1 MKKKIAFLL
10 IAIILA
16 ISFFSTSIFADT
28 ESDTETPSGED
39 DIIINGSNPDNFNS
53 AWEKG
58 TVTTYG
64 EEENKN
70 ASIEPGDRKSFT
82 PLRLLGRAFLVLPQL
97 ANATLSQITSGNEK
111 EPFTIRKTLTNK
123 YYMFDI
129 KNLIEPDVATSNK
142 SLISSISNNI
152 SIWFVGVRN
161 LSAVIIA
168 IILVY
173 IGIRLALATVAEEK
187 AEYKKMLMGWL
198 EGIVLLFLLHYI
210 IIIFIYLSDWM
221 IRLLNNLM
229 VKDSTSMKLEE
240 NILKN
245 INENIFKSSSKW
257 GWVLYGTF
265 YILLTFSEVQIF
277 IFYLYRL
284 IKVAYLIIISPLV
297 CVTYSID
304 KIKDGKAQAFENWM
318 KEFAIAVLAQ
328 PLQLLIYVI
337 FIDSAGEILYRNM
350 FFAIIFFLLI
360 PYGSRI
366 FKSVLKFGEDSKDF
380 ENAGKFKSQLLK

>member
-16 ISFFSTSIFADT
+16 ISFFSTSILADT
-28 ESDTETPSGED
+28 ESETETSSGED

-70 ASIEPGDRKSFT
+70 ASIEPGDKSNHT
-82 PLRLLGRAFLVLPQL
+82 PLRLVGRALLLLPQL
-97 ANATLSQITSGNEK
+97 ANEILSLITGNGK
-111 EPFTIRKTLTNK
+111 NTYTIRNTLTNK
-123 YYMFDI
+123 YDI
-129 KNLIEPDVATSNK
+129 FNIKYLIEPDSATSNN
-142 SLISSISNNI
+142 SIISSISNNI
-152 SIWFVGVRN
+152 AIWFVGVRN

-245 INENIFKSSSKW
+245 INENIFKTSSKW

-304 KIKDGKAQAFENWM
+304 KIKDGKAQAFENWI